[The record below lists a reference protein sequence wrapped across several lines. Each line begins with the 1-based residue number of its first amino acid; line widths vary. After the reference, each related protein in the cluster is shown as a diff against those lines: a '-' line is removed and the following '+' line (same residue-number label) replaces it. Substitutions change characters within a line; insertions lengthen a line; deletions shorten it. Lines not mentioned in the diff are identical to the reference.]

1 MRKQKEKWNFRSF
14 SAFCILLI
22 LAPVVVAEGFT
33 TYRPAAKEA
42 AAMEQM
48 KINANKEIKEQ
59 YIAQLEKH
67 FEDYKRTSAITELD
81 MKKIRIMEQYLI
93 EQGGTGGKLEGRAN
107 DFMNICKFSEVNLDP
122 LLLWSITIHETGAGH
137 SQAIKQLNNVGGIFY
152 GNSLM
157 NYKSVYRGIVDMAL
171 QLRYNGYYDN
181 VEGFYTNNTT
191 DTTIE
196 QLGAIYCPIG
206 ATNDPTGLNK
216 HWIPTVKKHYKE
228 LTNRYAAQIKL

>member
-1 MRKQKEKWNFRSF
+1 MRKQKAKWDIRSVG
-14 SAFCILLI
+14 ALLI
-22 LAPVVVAEGFT
+22 GITLVGIT
-33 TYRPAAKEA
+33 LGSGKIHYQPAAKEA

-48 KINANKEIKEQ
+48 KINADKEIKDQ

-122 LLLWSITIHETGAGH
+122 LLLWSITIHETGSGH

-196 QLGAIYCPIG
+196 QLGAIYCPVG
-206 ATNDPTGLNK
+206 ASNDPTGLNK

>member
-1 MRKQKEKWNFRSF
+1 MGKLFNG
-14 SAFCILLI
+14 LLYVGT
-22 LAPVVVAEGFT
+22 LVLVTTVLVEGKMTYQPAMAEQQ
-33 TYRPAAKEA
+33 
-42 AAMEQM
+42 AMEQLR
-48 KINANKEIKEQ
+48 IAADKEIKEQ

-67 FEDYKRTSAITELD
+67 FEDYKKTSAITELD
-81 MKKIRIMEQYLI
+81 VKKIRIMEQYLL
-93 EQGGTGGKLEGRAN
+93 EQGGAGGKLEGRAN

-152 GNSLM
+152 GSSLM
-157 NYKSVYRGIVDMAL
+157 SYKSVYRGIVDMAL

-196 QLGAIYCPIG
+196 QLGAIYCPVG
-206 ATNDPTGLNK
+206 AANDPAGLNK

-228 LTNRYAAQIKL
+228 LVRRYEAQIKLKESE